1 MFDVV
6 VKKILFILM
15 IFAISS
21 CDFTPAEEYYNRA
34 ICLEK
39 QERWEEAIINLD
51 KAIKKRPEYRPA
63 LLNRGNNKTAL
74 GDLNGGI
81 EDYKKLLEFDP
92 FNTIALVNIGNNLR
106 LLKKHDKAII
116 YYSEALETEGAIR
129 SFADSNDGTFG
140 IQRNLDFNLFDSD
153 IEYNMHDSEIFFY
166 RGIEYLELEKF
177 DNAIS
182 DINKSLKANFA
193 KRDCYFLLGEAYL
206 GKRDSITSC
215 QYFIKSARLGDK
227 EAKEML
233 KKHCI

>member
-1 MFDVV
+1 MFDVI
-6 VKKILFILM
+6 VKKIFFILL

-34 ICLEK
+34 ISLEK

-51 KAIKKRPEYRPA
+51 KAI
-63 LLNRGNNKTAL
+63 
-74 GDLNGGI
+74 
-81 EDYKKLLEFDP
+81 
-92 FNTIALVNIGNNLR
+92 
-106 LLKKHDKAII
+106 I
-116 YYSEALETEGAIR
+116 YYSEALETEGATR
-129 SFADSNDGTFG
+129 SFTDSNGGIFG
-140 IQRNLDFNLFDSD
+140 IQKNLDFNRFDSD
-153 IEYNMHDSEIFFY
+153 MDYNMHDSEIYFY

-206 GKRDSITSC
+206 GKKDSITSC

-227 EAKEML
+227 EAREML

>member
-1 MFDVV
+1 MFDVI
-6 VKKILFILM
+6 VKKIFFILL

-34 ICLEK
+34 ISLEK

-74 GDLNGGI
+74 GDLKGGI

-92 FNTIALVNIGNNLR
+92 DNTFALVNIGNNLS

-129 SFADSNDGTFG
+129 SFTDSNGGIFG
-140 IQRNLDFNLFDSD
+140 IQKNLDFNRFDSD
-153 IEYNMHDSEIFFY
+153 MDYNMHDSEIYFY

-206 GKRDSITSC
+206 GKKDSITSC

-227 EAKEML
+227 EAREML